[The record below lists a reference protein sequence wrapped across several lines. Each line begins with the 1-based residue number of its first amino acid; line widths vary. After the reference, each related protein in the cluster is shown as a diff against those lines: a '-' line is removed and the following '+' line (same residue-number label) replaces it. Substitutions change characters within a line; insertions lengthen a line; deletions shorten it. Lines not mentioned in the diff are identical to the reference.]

1 MDFLEVSKRSIKRNV
16 KDYFLYFISLVGSI
30 IIYFTFVSIKRNES
44 VVALLKESD
53 KVETTF
59 TFAQILLIIFL
70 TIFIF
75 YCNGFFLRKKKK
87 EIALYSLLGIRKEE
101 IAKLLFYETLLVGAA
116 ASVLGI
122 IAGLFIANMCAG
134 FLVKLMGSAFT
145 FTFTISF
152 LTIVE
157 VLITIGAIFFIAS
170 WKSKKLIY
178 EHRLVELLYGENQ
191 KEEAPTYSS
200 KKAKRAIVLLITG
213 YIIALL
219 TQVFGFG
226 AIFITGLL
234 IFGCI
239 VKGTFLLFEQ
249 YTVKSLH
256 TIKEDKTKYWN
267 GTNILSISSLFFRIK
282 GNVKMLALLS
292 LLSAVTLCTIGMSSS
307 MYYGAKKTAT
317 LMNPVSYEYVT
328 TGKELNKKVREEIQ
342 KHGGI
347 IKGETKVELF
357 SGQVNIDGSS
367 MLTGYLIS
375 DGNVQVIKESDYNK
389 AASML
394 GNKKAVLGSEKEV
407 VLLDPYK
414 SYNIEKNSLEG
425 NNVSFEGMK
434 REVIIADHREETVV
448 SAKLAPVGLVVQ
460 DSLFNKLQRGKAIS
474 TVSGFIVEGNGN
486 AELTKNLANILS
498 VEAKLQSF
506 EETSQSEL
514 QDGAVLLFASIF
526 LGVVFIL
533 ATGCILYF
541 KQITE
546 AMAERPA
553 YGMLKK
559 IGLTKKEA
567 RESVRKQVGAIFLM
581 PLLLAIVHTF
591 FAFLSLMGFTGMFE
605 YSFPLLGS
613 IGVYIIIYFGYYML
627 TVRSYTNTVFN
638 GRR

>member
-30 IIYFTFVSIKRNES
+30 IIYFIFVSIKRNES

-75 YCNGFFLRKKKK
+75 YCNSFFLRKKKK

-122 IAGLFIANMCAG
+122 ISGLFIANICAG
-134 FLVKLMGSAFT
+134 LLVKLMGSAFT

-152 LTIVE
+152 LSIVE

-200 KKAKRAIVLLITG
+200 KKAKSAIVLLFIG
-213 YIIALL
+213 YVVAFS
-219 TQVFGFG
+219 T
-226 AIFITGLL
+226 L
-234 IFGCI
+234 IFGVVMLLLTGLVIFGLI

-256 TIKEDKTKYWN
+256 KVKEDKKKYWN

-307 MYYGAKKTAT
+307 MYYGAKKTAK

-328 TGKELNKKVREEIQ
+328 TGKELDKKVSEEIQ
-342 KHGGI
+342 KHELGI
-347 IKGETKVELF
+347 KNETSITML
-357 SGQVNIDGSS
+357 SMQGNIDGEQ
-367 MLTGYLIS
+367 MLTGYLIGN
-375 DGNVQVIKESDYNK
+375 GNVQIIKVTDYNK
-389 AASML
+389 LASML
-394 GNKKAVLGSEKEV
+394 GHKQVILGSEKEV

-425 NNVSFEGMK
+425 NHVSFEGMK
-434 REVIIADHREETVV
+434 SGLTVVDHREETVV

-460 DSLFNKLQRGKAIS
+460 ESLFNKLQKGKDVS
-474 TVSGFIVEGNGN
+474 TVSGFIVEGNGSR
-486 AELTKNLANILS
+486 ELTERIGAIIPK
-498 VEAKLQSF
+498 EAKFQSF
-506 EETSQSEL
+506 EKTNQSEL
-514 QDGAVLLFASIF
+514 QDGAVLLFASVF
-526 LGVVFIL
+526 LGIVFIL

-567 RESVRKQVGAIFLM
+567 RESVRKQVGAIFLAPFM
-581 PLLLAIVHTF
+581 LAICHTF
-591 FAFLSLMGFTGMFE
+591 FAFLSLMGFGGMFE
-605 YSFPLLGS
+605 YSLPLLGS
-613 IGVYIIIYFGYYML
+613 IGVYIVIYFGYYML
-627 TVRSYTNTVFN
+627 TVRSYTNTVFTD
-638 GRR
+638 RK

>member
-30 IIYFTFVSIKRNES
+30 IIYFIFVSIKRNES

-75 YCNGFFLRKKKK
+75 YCNSFFLRKKKK

-122 IAGLFIANMCAG
+122 ISGLFIANICVG
-134 FLVKLMGSAFT
+134 LLVKLMGSAFT

-152 LTIVE
+152 LSIVE

-200 KKAKRAIVLLITG
+200 KKAKSAIVLLFIG
-213 YIIALL
+213 YVVAFS
-219 TQVFGFG
+219 T
-226 AIFITGLL
+226 L
-234 IFGCI
+234 IFGVVMLLLTGLVIFGLI

-256 TIKEDKTKYWN
+256 KVKEDKKKYWN

-307 MYYGAKKTAT
+307 MYYGAKKTAK

-328 TGKELNKKVREEIQ
+328 TGKELDKKVSEEIQ
-342 KHGGI
+342 KHELGI
-347 IKGETKVELF
+347 KNETSITML
-357 SGQVNIDGSS
+357 SMQGNIDGEQ
-367 MLTGYLIS
+367 MLTGYLIGN
-375 DGNVQVIKESDYNK
+375 GNVQIIKVTDYNK
-389 AASML
+389 LASML
-394 GNKKAVLGSEKEV
+394 GHKQVILGSEKEV

-425 NNVSFEGMK
+425 NHVSFEGMK
-434 REVIIADHREETVV
+434 SGLTVVDHREETVV

-460 DSLFNKLQRGKAIS
+460 ESLFNKLQKGKDVS
-474 TVSGFIVEGNGN
+474 TVSGFIVEGNGSR
-486 AELTKNLANILS
+486 ELTERIGAIIPK
-498 VEAKLQSF
+498 EAKFQSF
-506 EETSQSEL
+506 EKTNQSEL
-514 QDGAVLLFASIF
+514 QDGAVLLFASVF
-526 LGVVFIL
+526 LGIVFIL

-567 RESVRKQVGAIFLM
+567 RESVRKQVGAIFLAPFM
-581 PLLLAIVHTF
+581 LAICHTF
-591 FAFLSLMGFTGMFE
+591 FAFLSLMGFGGMFE
-605 YSFPLLGS
+605 YSLPLLGS
-613 IGVYIIIYFGYYML
+613 IGVYIVIYFGYYML

-638 GRR
+638 DRK

>member
-1 MDFLEVSKRSIKRNV
+1 MDFLEVSKRSIKRNM

-75 YCNGFFLRKKKK
+75 YCNSFFLRKKKK

-122 IAGLFIANMCAG
+122 LAGLFIANVCAG

-152 LTIVE
+152 LSIVE

-191 KEEAPTYSS
+191 KEEAPTYAS

-234 IFGCI
+234 ILGCI
-239 VKGTFLLFEQ
+239 VKGTFLLFEK

-256 TIKEDKTKYWN
+256 KIKEDKTKYWN

-292 LLSAVTLCTIGMSSS
+292 LLSAVTLCTIGISSS
-307 MYYGAKKTAT
+307 MYYGAQKTAA

-328 TGKELNKKVREEIQ
+328 TGKELDKKVREE
-342 KHGGI
+342 HELA
-347 IKGETKVELF
+347 IKNETSVAMLSMQGK
-357 SGQVNIDGSS
+357 IDGEQI
-367 MLTGYLIS
+367 LTGYLIGN
-375 DGNVQVIKESDYNK
+375 GNVQMIKVTDYNK
-389 AASML
+389 VASML
-394 GNKKAVLGSEKEV
+394 GKKQVILGSEKEV
-407 VLLDPYK
+407 ILLDPYK
-414 SYNIEKNSLEG
+414 SYNIESNSLEG

-434 REVIIADHREETVV
+434 DDITIVDHREETVV

-460 DSLFNKLQRGKAIS
+460 DSLFNKLQQGHAVS
-474 TVSGFIVEGNGN
+474 TVRGFIVEGNGN
-486 AELTKNLANILS
+486 AEVTKNLANILS
-498 VEAKLQSF
+498 KEAKFQSF
-506 EETSQSEL
+506 EEASQSEL
-514 QDGAVLLFASIF
+514 QDGAVLLFASVF
-526 LGVVFIL
+526 LGIVFIL

-567 RESVRKQVGAIFLM
+567 TESVRKQVGAIFLV
-581 PLLLAIVHTF
+581 PLLLAICHTF

-605 YSFPLLGS
+605 YSLPLLGS

-627 TVRSYTNTVFN
+627 TVRSYTNTVCSD
-638 GRR
+638 RK

>member
-1 MDFLEVSKRSIKRNV
+1 M

-75 YCNGFFLRKKKK
+75 YCNSFFLRKKKK

-122 IAGLFIANMCAG
+122 LAGLFIANMCAG

-152 LTIVE
+152 LSIVE

-170 WKSKKLIY
+170 WESKKLIY

-226 AIFITGLL
+226 AIFITGLF

-256 TIKEDKTKYWN
+256 TIKGDKTKYWN

-307 MYYGAKKTAT
+307 MYYGAKKTAI

-389 AASML
+389 AAPML

-414 SYNIEKNSLEG
+414 SYNTEKNSLEG
-425 NNVSFEGMK
+425 NNVSFEGVK
-434 REVIIADHREETVV
+434 RDVTIVDHREETVV

-526 LGVVFIL
+526 LGIVFIL

-567 RESVRKQVGAIFLM
+567 RESVRKQVGAIFLV

>member
-1 MDFLEVSKRSIKRNV
+1 MDFLEVSKRSIKRNM

-122 IAGLFIANMCAG
+122 LAGLFIANMCAG

>member
-75 YCNGFFLRKKKK
+75 YCNSFFLRKKKK

-122 IAGLFIANMCAG
+122 ISGLFIANICAG
-134 FLVKLMGSAFT
+134 LLVKLMGSAFT

-152 LTIVE
+152 VSIVE

-200 KKAKRAIVLLITG
+200 KKAKSAIVLLFIG
-213 YIIALL
+213 YVVAFS
-219 TQVFGFG
+219 T
-226 AIFITGLL
+226 L
-234 IFGCI
+234 IFGVVMLLLTGLVIFGLI

-256 TIKEDKTKYWN
+256 KVKEDKKKYWN

-307 MYYGAKKTAT
+307 MYYGAKKTAK

-328 TGKELNKKVREEIQ
+328 TGKELDKKVSEEIQ
-342 KHGGI
+342 KHELGI
-347 IKGETKVELF
+347 KNETSITML
-357 SGQVNIDGSS
+357 SMQGNIDGEQ
-367 MLTGYLIS
+367 MLTGYLIGN
-375 DGNVQVIKESDYNK
+375 GNVQIIKVTDYNK
-389 AASML
+389 LASML
-394 GNKKAVLGSEKEV
+394 GHKQVILGSEKEV

-425 NNVSFEGMK
+425 NHVSFEGMK
-434 REVIIADHREETVV
+434 SGLTIVDHREETVV

-460 DSLFNKLQRGKAIS
+460 ESLFNKLQKGKDVS
-474 TVSGFIVEGNGN
+474 TVSGFIVEGNGSR
-486 AELTKNLANILS
+486 ELTERIGAIIPK
-498 VEAKLQSF
+498 EAKFQSF
-506 EETSQSEL
+506 EKTNQSEL
-514 QDGAVLLFASIF
+514 QDGAVLLFASVF
-526 LGVVFIL
+526 LGIVFIL

-567 RESVRKQVGAIFLM
+567 RESVRKQVGAIFLAPFM
-581 PLLLAIVHTF
+581 LAICHTF
-591 FAFLSLMGFTGMFE
+591 FAFLSLMGFGGMFE
-605 YSFPLLGS
+605 YSLPLLGS
-613 IGVYIIIYFGYYML
+613 IGVYIVIYFGYYML

-638 GRR
+638 DRK